1 MRKVEQFL
9 KDHWYATRSIGRL
22 MLDLSAARHAYEQ
35 SCQSLPVTQGYLKAC
50 GTSSTR
56 QSPVEKAAIIA
67 VDQFHAEVKS
77 IELRLGDERRTVT
90 QIEQAVRNACLSAPE
105 ANYVRLRYFENR
117 SVEAVSQRL
126 FCSAATCGRLRVSA
140 LDKIERALR
149 GMHLQKTADA

>member
-1 MRKVEQFL
+1 MREIERFL

-22 MLDLSAARHAYEQ
+22 MLDLSAARHAYEH
-35 SCQSLPVTQGYLKAC
+35 SRQSLPVTQGFLTMGARS
-50 GTSSTR
+50 GTA

-67 VDQFHAEVKS
+67 VDQFRAEVES
-77 IELRLGDERRTVT
+77 IERRLGDERRTVAA
-90 QIEQAVRNACLSAPE
+90 IEQAIRDAGLSAPE

-126 FCSAATCGRLRVSA
+126 YCSAATCGRLRVSA

-149 GMHLQKTADA
+149 GTHLKKTADA